1 MRSVVYKSTNDFLR
15 FLSERVE
22 EKIKDSKNFLYNTKE
37 RSITLK
43 NNINDNISANINPNL
58 KIIE

>member
-1 MRSVVYKSTNDFLR
+1 MKSVVYKSTNDFLR

-43 NNINDNISANINPNL
+43 NNINSNISANINPNL

>member
-43 NNINDNISANINPNL
+43 NNINSNISANINPNL